1 MHRTLKR
8 FVRAARVLSNMEAP
22 GRKLRTFPDDVFL
35 VSYPKSGNTWLRF
48 LVGNLV
54 NPHPPVTF
62 ANIESRVSS
71 IYLNPESRLRR
82 LQRPRILKSHEC
94 FVPQYKRVI
103 YLVRDPR
110 DVCISYY
117 HYLIKYRELPE
128 KYSMEDFVAR
138 FVQDDFEGQF
148 GPWGDH
154 VMSWLS
160 AQRSRAAFLLLRYR
174 DLLRDPSRALAQ
186 VAQFLGMDASPQE
199 LAEAIDLS
207 SAKRMRD
214 LEKLQSRQWISTKK
228 SRQDLP
234 FVRAAVS
241 DQWKSALS
249 LPLVRA
255 IEAAW
260 GPAMQVLGYELS
272 SAEKTVE
279 ISADPASLEP
289 QYTGPFYGE
298 GSYSKEN

>member
-1 MHRTLKR
+1 
-8 FVRAARVLSNMEAP
+8 VLLNTEAP
-22 GRKLRTFPDDVFL
+22 GRKLGAFPDDVFL

-54 NPHPPVTF
+54 NSHPPVTF
-62 ANIESRVSS
+62 ANIESRVPS

-82 LQRPRILKSHEC
+82 IQRPRILKSHEC
-94 FVPQYKRVI
+94 FAPQYKRVI

-128 KYSMEDFVAR
+128 KYPMEDFVAR

-154 VMSWLS
+154 VVSWLS
-160 AQRSRAAFLLLRYR
+160 MRKSRDAFLLLLYK
-174 DLLRDPSRALAQ
+174 DLLHDPSRAVAQ

-199 LAEAIDLS
+199 LTKAIDLS
-207 SAKRMRD
+207 SAGRMRD

-249 LPLVRA
+249 HPLVRE

-260 GPAMQVLGYELS
+260 GPTMQTLGYELS
-272 SAEKTVE
+272 S
-279 ISADPASLEP
+279 IDID
-289 QYTGPFYGE
+289 G
-298 GSYSKEN
+298 